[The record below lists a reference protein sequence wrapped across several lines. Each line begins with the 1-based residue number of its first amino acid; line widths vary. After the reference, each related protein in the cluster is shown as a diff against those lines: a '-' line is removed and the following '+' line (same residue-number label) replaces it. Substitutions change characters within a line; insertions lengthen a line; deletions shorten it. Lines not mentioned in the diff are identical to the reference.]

1 MTKKEEE
8 LFLKQVKK
16 LVEENP
22 DIELTL
28 SKL

>member
-1 MTKKEEE
+1 MTDKEEE

-16 LVEENP
+16 LVKENP
-22 DIELTL
+22 EIELAL